1 MRTER
6 VVRTRSDSVEQIEG
20 LEEKVKKA
28 VELLPAWFVARMMND
43 EWRFGLFLG
52 GGFWV
57 AIARIVDVKKDA
69 SGDIWIDAL
78 GLEEEEGLVIK
89 ESGGMPAVQVAKGR
103 RMLSLNAKHVALAVE
118 LDKPAAQSAPRPRQE
133 RAP

>member
-57 AIARIVDVKKDA
+57 AIARIVDVKQDA

-89 ESGGMPAVQVAKGR
+89 EAGGMPAVQVAKGR

-118 LDKPAAQSAPRPRQE
+118 LDKPAAPSAPRR
-133 RAP
+133 RKHKAA

>member
-57 AIARIVDVKKDA
+57 AIARIVDVKQDA
-69 SGDIWIDAL
+69 SGDIWIEAL

-89 ESGGMPAVQVAKGR
+89 EAGGMPAVQVAKGR

-118 LDKPAAQSAPRPRQE
+118 LDKPAATSAPRRRKQK
-133 RAP
+133 AA

>member
-89 ESGGMPAVQVAKGR
+89 EAGGMPAVQVAKGR

-118 LDKPAAQSAPRPRQE
+118 LDKPAAPSVQRRRTEKA
-133 RAP
+133 A

>member
-6 VVRTRSDSVEQIEG
+6 VVRERSDSVEQIEG
-20 LEEKVKKA
+20 LEEKVKRA
-28 VELLPAWFVARMMND
+28 VKLLPAWFVARMMND

-57 AIARIVDVKKDA
+57 AIARIVDVKQDA

-78 GLEEEEGLVIK
+78 GLEEEDGLAIK
-89 ESGGMPAVQVAKGR
+89 AAGGMPAVQVAKGR

-118 LDKPAAQSAPRPRQE
+118 LDKPAAPPAPSRRKPR
-133 RAP
+133 AG